1 MCFWFWAYWQRGG
14 RRLLSGKIRLAAII
28 LVSVLYPVSWF
39 APLARAGLLP
49 LFRLSEI
56 SVISGIRSLWETD
69 MILAILVAIF
79 ALIAPVLKMVGLA
92 LNELSALPDRV
103 TKWIAA
109 AGRIAM
115 ADVFLIAV
123 YITISKGIGVG
134 RIETAWGLYLFTFC
148 ILASMLLGYWQK
160 TSAIDHNSETV
171 SRN

>member
-1 MCFWFWAYWQRGG
+1 M
-14 RRLLSGKIRLAAII
+14 SNGKLRLAAII
-28 LVSVLYPVSWF
+28 LIAVLYPVSWF

-49 LFRLSEI
+49 LFSLSEI

-69 MILAILVAIF
+69 IILAILVAVF

-92 LNELSALPDRV
+92 LNELSALPNCI
-103 TKWIAA
+103 TKWIAI

-123 YITISKGIGVG
+123 YITISKGIGIG

-160 TSAIDHNSETV
+160 SSGIVQNRETDT
-171 SRN
+171 RQ